1 MDIQVLG
8 VPRVTENGVPI
19 KAATPEAG
27 HLLAA
32 LAVSPDR
39 VVPEAVLA
47 DELAHRTSTRYH
59 HAVLHAAV
67 RRLRERLAEALGA
80 GSVRTPETVLSA
92 RPGGYVLDTGGGRSD
107 VRQFEREAGAW
118 PPGHGPGRLRAGRP
132 PTAPRPRPV
141 DRPRPGRHRRR
152 ALAPLPHRGAR
163 RRPVLGAGAVG
174 RSRTRPGTA
183 PGTAAGTGRTAR
195 RRMEGNGPRAPSW
208 KGSAAPRNASMPSAS
223 PAPSST
229 RPCPAALD
237 PPPRGT

>member
-19 KAATPEAG
+19 KAPTPEAG

-47 DELAHRTSTRYH
+47 DELAHRASSHYH
-59 HAVLHAAV
+59 HAVLHTAV

-107 VRQFEREAGAW
+107 VRQFEREAGA
-118 PPGHGPGRLRAGRP
+118 GYRAMSRGDFEQAARRL
-132 PTAPRPRPV
+132 
-141 DRPRPGRHRRR
+141 RR
-152 ALAPLPHRGAR
+152 ALALWTGPALEGIDAGPWLRSRVAVLDADRCSVLEQWVEAELALGRRRELRLELAGLRGAGGERAGGAFLAGVR
-163 RRPVLGAGAVG
+163 RAEERVD
-174 RSRTRPGTA
+174 
-183 PGTAAGTGRTAR
+183 
-195 RRMEGNGPRAPSW
+195 
-208 KGSAAPRNASMPSAS
+208 APRCA
-223 PAPSST
+223 
-229 RPCPAALD
+229 RPLL
-237 PPPRGT
+237 GTPVACGA

>member
-107 VRQFEREAGAW
+107 VRQFEREAGA
-118 PPGHGPGRLRAGRP
+118 GYRAMGRGDFEQAARRL
-132 PTAPRPRPV
+132 
-141 DRPRPGRHRRR
+141 RR
-152 ALAPLPHRGAR
+152 ALALWTGPALDGIDAGPWLRSRIAVLDADRCSVLEQWVEAELALGRRRELRLELAGLRGA
-163 RRPVLGAGAVG
+163 GGG
-174 RSRTRPGTA
+174 
-183 PGTAAGTGRTAR
+183 
-195 RRMEGNGPRAPSW
+195 ERA
-208 KGSAAPRNASMPSAS
+208 AS
-223 PAPSST
+223 PFLEGVRRAEERLDALRLARPLLDAPV
-229 RPCPAALD
+229 PCGA
-237 PPPRGT
+237 